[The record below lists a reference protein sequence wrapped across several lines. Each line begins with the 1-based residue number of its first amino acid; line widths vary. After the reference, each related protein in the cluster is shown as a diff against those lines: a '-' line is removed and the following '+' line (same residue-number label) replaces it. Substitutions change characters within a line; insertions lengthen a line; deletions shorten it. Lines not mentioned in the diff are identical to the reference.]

1 MDFIETALWNLMNG
15 GKRTITD
22 PIFIKDFSN
31 DNQQMNDLIELSGRV
46 ITPDK
51 KDLIERD
58 IDFLKIGMKGEADVY
73 FELKNSFIPMLCL
86 HDVRLEYN
94 DYIAQ
99 FDYIVITKKF
109 ICILETKKLSG
120 DIEITPDGDFVRIIK
135 NRSGK
140 FIKKEG
146 MYSPIAQN
154 ERHARILREILVK
167 EKLIKTFPIKS
178 LVVLANP
185 KTILNKKQCPKAIQ
199 DNVYKHDQLATFLN
213 REIEDKTNDRD
224 NLEKYLYE
232 IADYLIK
239 NHKPQQY
246 DYVKKYSLSNGDF
259 IAGEGT
265 AEAAVTYDAGIDAG
279 IDARLNESLRQY
291 RLNAC
296 REENIKAYVIF
307 NNQELEQ
314 LVSVRP
320 RTMDELKQI
329 KGFGE
334 WKIQKYGEK
343 ILAIIAE
350 VDQKKNVVTN
360 MNQSKMTVAEPEKT
374 SSQKDETKPAGQEE
388 KNIHYW

>member
-31 DNQQMNDLIELSGRV
+31 DNQQLNDLIELSGRV
-46 ITPDK
+46 ITLDK
-51 KDLIERD
+51 KVMIERD

-94 DYIAQ
+94 DYMAQ
-99 FDYIVITKKF
+99 FDFIIITKKF

-135 NRSGK
+135 NSSGR

-154 ERHARILREILVK
+154 ERHVRILREVLVK
-167 EKLIKTFPIKS
+167 EKLIRTFPIKS

-185 KTILNKKQCPKAIQ
+185 RTVLNKKQCPKVIR
-199 DNVYKHDQLATFLN
+199 DNVYKHDQLSAYLK
-213 REIEDKTNDRD
+213 REIEDKSNDRD
-224 NLEKYLYE
+224 MVEKFLYA
-232 IADYLIK
+232 IADFLMK
-239 NHKPQQY
+239 NHKPHQI
-246 DYVKKYSLSNGDF
+246 DYMKKYSLSDGDF
-259 IAGEGT
+259 IAGEGI
-265 AEAAVTYDAGIDAG
+265 AEAAAAYDAG
-279 IDARLNESLRQY
+279 IDARLYESLRQF
-291 RLNAC
+291 RLSVS
-296 REENIKAYVIF
+296 REENIKAYVIY

-314 LVSVRP
+314 LVSVKP
-320 RTMDELKQI
+320 RTRDELKQVR
-329 KGFGE
+329 GFGE
-334 WKIQKYGEK
+334 WKTQKYGEK
-343 ILAIIAE
+343 ILAIVAE
-350 VDQKKNVVTN
+350 VDQKKNMVTSTS
-360 MNQSKMTVAEPEKT
+360 QSKMAVAEPEKI
-374 SSQKDETKPAGQEE
+374 SSQKDEAKPAGQEE